1 MSRAL
6 RRVAF
11 ALCVS
16 SACSQEQAPAG
27 GGEAADEHAHEH
39 EPATEPAGGVHAGQG
54 LGLEVRVEPAMLR
67 DLRVTLQAAE
77 SRPAGDAVMVLG
89 ELRVNE
95 DAYAEVASPIPA
107 RVARVLVAA
116 GDVVA
121 AGQPLTELSSPDVG
135 RARAAL
141 RSAEASRAM
150 SRQAFERR
158 RALAQDQIV
167 SERELESTRAELLR
181 AEAEAVAARDAL
193 DALGAT
199 RGDGA
204 RFVLAT
210 PIAGTVIERSAWLGR
225 LADPR
230 DALFIVG
237 DLTRLWLIVHAFER
251 DALRMHVPSAAR
263 VTFPALPGQT
273 ESGTVTRI
281 GSRVD
286 PKSRTVDVRIELDNP
301 RGVLRPGMSGS
312 ALVRLGDSSEQVI
325 AVPVEALSR
334 SADGWCVF
342 LPTAEQGVF
351 ELRPVARGRDLGGE
365 VEILSGLAAGER
377 VVKDGAFLLA
387 AEAEKARGGGDE
399 HHH

>member
-1 MSRAL
+1 
-6 RRVAF
+6 
-11 ALCVS
+11 
-16 SACSQEQAPAG
+16 
-27 GGEAADEHAHEH
+27 
-39 EPATEPAGGVHAGQG
+39 
-54 LGLEVRVEPAMLR
+54 
-67 DLRVTLQAAE
+67 
-77 SRPAGDAVMVLG
+77 
-89 ELRVNE
+89 
-95 DAYAEVASPIPA
+95 
-107 RVARVLVAA
+107 
-116 GDVVA
+116 
-121 AGQPLTELSSPDVG
+121 
-135 RARAAL
+135 
-141 RSAEASRAM
+141 M

-204 RFVLAT
+204 RFVLAA

-237 DLTRLWLIVHAFER
+237 DLTRLWLVVHAFER